1 MEKHTESEHDVGV
14 GGSKDEVS
22 VNVNINV
29 SGGDEESEQFS
40 PPSVPLSLKGLGISN
55 KLFYKDFSKHLVP
68 EPIKRMNSL
77 NGVSVLPT
85 FSKTQMED
93 IL

>member
-1 MEKHTESEHDVGV
+1 MEKHTESELGV

-22 VNVNINV
+22 VNVNVNVNV